1 MKKTIFAAL
10 LLSALLLA
18 GCTRG
23 AVTTGESPSKMQD
36 ESPFSSGSIEES
48 TNGSVSPEEPTPSI
62 TPSDKG
68 EPMTYT
74 KISQQEAKAIMDGS
88 APFIVLDV
96 REQSEYLEGHI
107 PGAILLPHEK
117 VSELAGQLL
126 PDKDA
131 LILVYCRSGR
141 RSEIASQALADL
153 GYSNVKEFGGII
165 DWKYEI
171 VK

>member
-1 MKKTIFAAL
+1 
-10 LLSALLLA
+10 
-18 GCTRG
+18 
-23 AVTTGESPSKMQD
+23 
-36 ESPFSSGSIEES
+36 
-48 TNGSVSPEEPTPSI
+48 
-62 TPSDKG
+62 
-68 EPMTYT
+68 MTYT

-126 PDKDA
+126 PDQDA